1 MSKLPKNVAAFLDGK
16 RFAVAGV
23 SREPKMHVGNAIFKK
38 LVDCG
43 FEVFAINPNA
53 TEVEGVRCYPDLASV
68 PGEVHGVVITTH
80 PDAAL
85 GIVRQCADKGVK
97 HVWFHKSFG
106 QGSFSK
112 DAVKECE
119 DRGIAVLKNGC
130 PMMYCEPVD
139 GGHKCIRSFLR
150 LFGGVPG

>member
-38 LVDCG
+38 LKESG
-43 FEVFAINPNA
+43 FEVFAINPSA
-53 TEVEGVRCYPDLASV
+53 AEVEGVKCYPDLAAV
-68 PGEVHGVVITTH
+68 PGDIHGVVIATR
-80 PDAAL
+80 PDAAM
-85 GIVRQCADKGVK
+85 GIVRQCVDKGVK
-97 HVWFHKSFG
+97 HVWFHRSFG
-106 QGSFSK
+106 QGSYSK
-112 DAVKECE
+112 EAVKACK
-119 DRGIAVLKNGC
+119 DGGIAVLENGC

-139 GGHKCIRSFLR
+139 GGHKCIRGFLR